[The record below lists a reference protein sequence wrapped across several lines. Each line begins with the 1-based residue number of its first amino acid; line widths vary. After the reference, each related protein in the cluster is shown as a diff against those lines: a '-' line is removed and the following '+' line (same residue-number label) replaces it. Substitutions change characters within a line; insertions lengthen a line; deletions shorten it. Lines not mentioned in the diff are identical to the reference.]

1 MAKQTVGIGSVADDG
16 TGDNLRNGMDKVND
30 NFNEIYT
37 LLGDGTD
44 LTSGFSATTSV
55 VTLAGPTVTGV
66 ASFAAGSAGAPSITK
81 TGDTDTGI
89 FFSAANEVA
98 FTTGGT
104 QRLKLDN
111 TTATFA
117 GAITGGGTLTTGGNV
132 VIPDAGTV
140 GSASSTSAMTI
151 ASTGIVTFADDI
163 VIKDAGTIGNATT
176 PAAVQIEADG
186 DIVLSDDLYISGGL
200 LDLKNEG
207 SVSQIKL
214 YCEVSNAHAQ
224 TLQSAPHTEA
234 SSAVCV
240 LPTQSGTLIGTGDTG
255 TLPLAAIDID
265 GGTDIGAAI
274 ADADLFIID
283 DGAGGTNRK
292 VAASRIKTFVGSGL
306 PRGYLSGLGLS
317 NNSSDTEH
325 DIDIAVGEARDTA
338 DGVDLTIAS
347 TFTKKI
353 DATWASGSGNG
364 GMANGVSLAGD
375 TWYHVYLVELDAGG
389 TDAGFDTSTTAA
401 NLVATSGVASAYR
414 RIGSVLTDSSS
425 NILNFTQFQN
435 EFIYDVQI
443 NNVNGSAL
451 GTSRVLQAV
460 SAPLGFETQAILG
473 LLGVV
478 SGSNSGV
485 RITLTHPNVTDATP
499 ASDNVNNAGEN
510 SSNNN
515 GTWASGTHIVRTNT
529 SSQVAFRQDFNSTVY
544 INTNGYIDERGHY

>member
-81 TGDTDTGI
+81 TGDTNTGI
-89 FFSAANEVA
+89 FFSDADEVA
-98 FTTGGT
+98 IATAGT
-104 QRLKLDN
+104 QRLKVDDSN
-111 TTATFA
+111 TTFA
-117 GAITGGGTLTTGGNV
+117 GNV
-132 VIPDAGTV
+132 KIPDAGTIGGATV
-140 GSASSTSAMTI
+140 ADAITI
-151 ASTGIVTFADDI
+151 ASTGIVTFKDDI

-292 VAASRIKTFVGSGL
+292 VAASRIKTFVGAGL

-364 GMANGVSLAGD
+364 GMANGVSLSGD

-435 EFIYDVQI
+435 EFIYDAQI

-499 ASDNVNNAGEN
+499 ASANVNNAGEN

-515 GTWASGTHIVRTNT
+515 GTWAAGTHIVRTNT

-544 INTNGYIDERGHY
+544 INTNGYIDERGQY

>member
-55 VTLAGPTVTGV
+55 VTLDGPSVTGV

-81 TGDTDTGI
+81 TGDTNTGI
-89 FFSAANEVA
+89 FFSDADEVA
-98 FTTGGT
+98 IATAGT
-104 QRLKLDN
+104 QRLKVDDSN
-111 TTATFA
+111 TTFA
-117 GAITGGGTLTTGGNV
+117 GNV
-132 VIPDAGTV
+132 KIPDAGTIGGATV
-140 GSASSTSAMTI
+140 TDAITI
-151 ASTGIVTFADDI
+151 ASTGIVTFKDDI

-214 YCEVSNAHAQ
+214 YCEVGNAHAQ
-224 TLQSAPHTEA
+224 TLQSAPHSL
-234 SSAVCV
+234 SSSSVCV

-364 GMANGVSLAGD
+364 GMANGVSLSGD

-460 SAPLGFETQAILG
+460 SAPLGFETRAILG

-478 SGSNSGV
+478 SGSNNAV

-499 ASDNVNNAGEN
+499 ASANVNNAGEN

-515 GTWASGTHIVRTNT
+515 GTWAAGTHIVRTNT
-529 SSQVAFRQDFNSTVY
+529 SSQVAFRQDFDSTVY
-544 INTNGYIDERGHY
+544 INTNGYIDERGQY